1 MVSPSYEPIIGG
13 TETFVLKLATAL
25 NNLGVHADV
34 LTFNM
39 NQKWKP
45 YFRKTCIKKQF
56 TVYKIPAI
64 ANPFSFLPINPL
76 LLVTRANVFPNPGFT
91 KILKNYDLIHFCDE
105 EDLSLPLFSFLIRK
119 PKIMHSLTPNSF
131 EAIRHNFF
139 QRKIYKHISQIYIPC
154 SFQIDSYIKL
164 GIPMSR
170 IIDKKSV
177 GVNAEIFKPDES
189 KRLDSLIL
197 YVGRLQKIKGVHI
210 LLDALQH
217 IQKSLHIVIIGPL
230 DQNNPK
236 YSDQLKK
243 SINDLNAQGTH
254 KVEFLG
260 RKNEEELIPWY
271 QKATFLVAPHIDQIC
286 GGLTTLEA
294 LSCATPVIATG
305 DEVVKDKITGL
316 IVPPNDA
323 EKLADAITELL
334 ENKDLRK
341 KYGNKGRELIEHEYS
356 WNIIARDLIEI
367 YQELTNPSHPMKLI
381 TPC

>member
-1 MVSPSYEPIIGG
+1 
-13 TETFVLKLATAL
+13 
-25 NNLGVHADV
+25 
-34 LTFNM
+34 
-39 NQKWKP
+39 
-45 YFRKTCIKKQF
+45 
-56 TVYKIPAI
+56 
-64 ANPFSFLPINPL
+64 
-76 LLVTRANVFPNPGFT
+76 
-91 KILKNYDLIHFCDE
+91 
-105 EDLSLPLFSFLIRK
+105 
-119 PKIMHSLTPNSF
+119 
-131 EAIRHNFF
+131 
-139 QRKIYKHISQIYIPC
+139 
-154 SFQIDSYIKL
+154 
-164 GIPMSR
+164 
-170 IIDKKSV
+170 
-177 GVNAEIFKPDES
+177 
-189 KRLDSLIL
+189 L

-217 IQKSLHIVIIGPL
+217 IQKPLHIVIIGPL

-271 QKATFLVAPHIDQIC
+271 QKAAFLVAPHIDQIC

-334 ENKDLRK
+334 ENKDLRR
-341 KYGNKGRELIEHEYS
+341 KYGNNGRELIEHEYS

-381 TPC
+381 TPR